1 MICSLVKRWKKNKDG
16 AVTVEFG
23 LIFIPFILLVL
34 GIIELALMFTAATML
49 EGGTHAAA
57 RVLRTGQAQES
68 GDALTFF
75 QNTLCGQLMGLVDC
89 NGVQHE
95 VLLSFD
101 GSFTSMDFEPQFDED
116 GNMIS
121 RGFDP
126 GQENSAIIVRTTYRY
141 QFITPVIGTL
151 VSGRADNS
159 VTLMSTVALRNE
171 PYDF

>member
-1 MICSLVKRWKKNKDG
+1 MYGFFKHWRKDANG
-16 AVTVEFG
+16 AVAVEFG
-23 LIFIPFILLVL
+23 LIFVPFILLVL
-34 GIIELALMFTAATML
+34 GIIELALMYTAATML
-49 EGGTHAAA
+49 EGSTHAAA

-75 QNTLCGQLMGLVDC
+75 QDTLCNHLMGLVDC
-89 NGVQHE
+89 NGVVHE
-95 VLLSFD
+95 VLLSPD
-101 GSFTSMDFEPQFDED
+101 GHFSSLDVTPQFDED

-126 GQENSAIIVRTTYRY
+126 GQENSAIIVRSTYRY
-141 QFITPVIGTL
+141 QFITPLIGTL

-159 VTLMSTVALRNE
+159 VTLMSTVSLRNE